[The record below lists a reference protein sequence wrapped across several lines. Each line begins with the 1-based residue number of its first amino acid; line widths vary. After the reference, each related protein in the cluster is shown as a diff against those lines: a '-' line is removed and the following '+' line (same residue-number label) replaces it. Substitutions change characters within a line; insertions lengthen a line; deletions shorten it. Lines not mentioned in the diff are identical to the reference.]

1 MIYMVQGTKSKSVA
15 PSSHHDSTKSGLF
28 PFHFRSIL
36 LFSAKISSRRPFS
49 FDLLK
54 VQPGGSTIIE
64 RDVV

>member
-1 MIYMVQGTKSKSVA
+1 
-15 PSSHHDSTKSGLF
+15 
-28 PFHFRSIL
+28 L

-49 FDLLK
+49 FDLK